1 MLASTPIVHN
11 PPCLLA
17 DVRQVLSVRPILA
30 NYPGRLATLLEA
42 DEHDVVLVLE
52 ALQVDDEVLA

>member
-11 PPCLLA
+11 PPCLPA

-42 DEHDVVLVLE
+42 DEDDVVLVLE